1 MPLPLSIFG
10 QADDNFEPGR
20 EAKNLSCVIWFCRY
34 VGSMNWQQFLLVVVV
49 LFAAALF
56 VWRSSGK
63 KTGGCKCGCE
73 HGHDHSGKE
82 DAAR

>member
-1 MPLPLSIFG
+1 
-10 QADDNFEPGR
+10 
-20 EAKNLSCVIWFCRY
+20 
-34 VGSMNWQQFLLVVVV
+34 MNWQQFLLVVIV

-73 HGHDHSGKE
+73 HAPDAHGKKE
-82 DAAR
+82 GDAVR